1 MALAL
6 ALESHIRELSEKHNR
21 LDVQIQNEVKSLAS
35 EDTQIKILKRKKL
48 KLKEELEAL
57 KRKLN

>member
-21 LDVQIQNEVKSLAS
+21 LDAQIQSEIKSLS
-35 EDTQIKILKRKKL
+35 SQDSQIKVLKLKKL
-48 KLKEELEAL
+48 KLKEELESL
-57 KRKLN
+57 RRKLN